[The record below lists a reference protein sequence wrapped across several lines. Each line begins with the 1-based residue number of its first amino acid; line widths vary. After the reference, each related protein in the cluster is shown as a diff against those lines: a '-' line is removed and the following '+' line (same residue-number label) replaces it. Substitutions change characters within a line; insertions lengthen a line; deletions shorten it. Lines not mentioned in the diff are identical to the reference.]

1 MEDQGPSSWYEAKPQ
16 LEKVKVEGNWGLT
29 AFSVVVFVL
38 SFLYVFSDQLDFVFY
53 LVSVLFIHELGH
65 YLLMKRYKYQ
75 DLRMLFI
82 PLMGAFVQGSKEK
95 YSQKESFFVISA
107 GPFPGIWIGSALLVF
122 ASIYQQE
129 WMLELS
135 FLFLFL
141 NVINLFPIDPLD
153 GGQLFKLYV
162 NKKRDLFLM
171 LFALFSSMLMI
182 FVGWMIDSYIILAF
196 GFLMGFKVR
205 GFQRSHHLRKILDE
219 KQIPYE
225 STYDDLS
232 NEHYA
237 KIKEVLIE
245 ETPALKKFLSMS
257 EENNDEFLA
266 SHVNSAL
273 LAPVSKDAGKAMKI
287 TIVCLWLLS
296 LSFPVYLLASDVL
309 DFGWYF
315 EKL

>member
-1 MEDQGPSSWYEAKPQ
+1 MEEFDLYPQKP
-16 LEKVKVEGNWGLT
+16 LIEKVKIESNWGLT
-29 AFSVVVFVL
+29 FFSLVLFVGTFLFLFKDQLRFVL
-38 SFLYVFSDQLDFVFY
+38 FLIL
-53 LVSVLFIHELGH
+53 VLFIHEMGH
-65 YLLMKRYKYQ
+65 FLFMKLFKYENV
-75 DLRMLFI
+75 RMLFI

-95 YSQKESFFVISA
+95 YSQKESFLVISA

-122 ASIYQQE
+122 AAQYQQE

-141 NVINLFPIDPLD
+141 NVVNLFPIDPLD

-171 LFALFSSMLMI
+171 LFALFSSLLMI

-205 GFQRSHHLRKILDE
+205 GFQRNHHIRKILDD
-219 KQIPYE
+219 KNITYQ
-225 STYDDLS
+225 STYDELS

-245 ETPALKKFLSMS
+245 ETPALRKYLSLS
-257 EENNDEFLA
+257 EENNDEFMA

-273 LAPVSKDAGKAMKI
+273 LAPISKDAGIGLKI

-309 DFGWYF
+309 DFSWYF

>member
-1 MEDQGPSSWYEAKPQ
+1 MEEFDLYPQKP
-16 LEKVKVEGNWGLT
+16 LIEKVKIESNWGLT
-29 AFSVVVFVL
+29 FFSLVLFVGTFLFLFKDQIRFVL
-38 SFLYVFSDQLDFVFY
+38 FLIL
-53 LVSVLFIHELGH
+53 VLFIHEMGH
-65 YLLMKRYKYQ
+65 FLFMKLFKYENV
-75 DLRMLFI
+75 RMLFI

-95 YSQKESFFVISA
+95 YSQKESFYVISA
-107 GPFPGIWIGSALLVF
+107 GPFPGIWIGSVLLVF
-122 ASIYQQE
+122 ASVYQQE

-205 GFQRSHHLRKILDE
+205 GFQRNHHLRKILDE
-219 KQIPYE
+219 QKIPYE

-245 ETPALKKFLSMS
+245 ETPALKKYLSIS
-257 EENNDEFLA
+257 EENNDDFMA
-266 SHVNSAL
+266 SHVNSTL
-273 LAPVSKDAGKAMKI
+273 LAPVLKDAGMALKVSI
-287 TIVCLWLLS
+287 IIIWLLS

-309 DFGWYF
+309 DFSWYF

>member
-1 MEDQGPSSWYEAKPQ
+1 MEEFDLYPQKP
-16 LEKVKVEGNWGLT
+16 LIEKVKIESNWGLT
-29 AFSVVVFVL
+29 FFSLVLFVGTFLFLFRDQIRFVL
-38 SFLYVFSDQLDFVFY
+38 FLIL
-53 LVSVLFIHELGH
+53 VLFIHEMGH
-65 YLLMKRYKYQ
+65 FVFMKLFKYENV
-75 DLRMLFI
+75 RMLFI

-95 YSQKESFFVISA
+95 YSQKESFYVISA

-245 ETPALKKFLSMS
+245 ETPALQKFLSMS

-287 TIVCLWLLS
+287 TIICLWLLS
-296 LSFPVYLLASDVL
+296 LTFPVYLLASDVL
-309 DFGWYF
+309 DFSWYF
-315 EKL
+315 EKY

>member
-1 MEDQGPSSWYEAKPQ
+1 MEEFDLYPQKP
-16 LEKVKVEGNWGLT
+16 LIEKVKIESNWGLT
-29 AFSVVVFVL
+29 FFSLVLFVGTFLFLFKDQIRFVL
-38 SFLYVFSDQLDFVFY
+38 FLIL
-53 LVSVLFIHELGH
+53 VLFIHEMGH
-65 YLLMKRYKYQ
+65 FVFMKLFKYENV
-75 DLRMLFI
+75 RMLFI
-82 PLMGAFVQGSKEK
+82 PLMGAFVQGSKER
-95 YSQKESFFVISA
+95 YSQKESFYVIAA

-122 ASIYQQE
+122 ASVYQQE

-171 LFALFSSMLMI
+171 IFALFSSMLMI

-232 NEHYA
+232 NEHFA

-257 EENNDEFLA
+257 EENNDEFIA

-273 LAPVSKDAGKAMKI
+273 LAPVSKDAGKALKI
-287 TIVCLWLLS
+287 TMICLWLLS
-296 LSFPVYLLASDVL
+296 LTFPVYLLASDVL
-309 DFGWYF
+309 DFSWYF
-315 EKL
+315 EKY

>member
-1 MEDQGPSSWYEAKPQ
+1 MEEFDIYPQKP
-16 LEKVKVEGNWGLT
+16 LIEKVKIESNWGLT
-29 AFSVVVFVL
+29 FFSLVLFVGTFLFLFKDQLRFVL
-38 SFLYVFSDQLDFVFY
+38 FLIL
-53 LVSVLFIHELGH
+53 VLFIHEMGH
-65 YLLMKRYKYQ
+65 YIFMKIFNYENV
-75 DLRMLFI
+75 RMLFI

-107 GPFPGIWIGSALLVF
+107 GPFPGIWIGSVILIF

-141 NVINLFPIDPLD
+141 NVINLLPIDPLD
-153 GGQLFKLYV
+153 GGQLFKLFV
-162 NKKRDLFLM
+162 NKKRDVFLM
-171 LFALFSSMLMI
+171 LFALTSSLLMI

-205 GFQRSHHLRKILDE
+205 GFQRSYHLRKVLDE
-219 KQIPYE
+219 KQIRYE
-225 STYDDLS
+225 STY
-232 NEHYA
+232 NELTNEEYA

-245 ETPALKKFLSMS
+245 ETPALKKFLSVS
-257 EENNDEFLA
+257 EENNDDILA

-273 LAPVSKDAGKAMKI
+273 LAPVKKDAKLMLKSAIIFM
-287 TIVCLWLLS
+287 WLLS
-296 LSFPVYLLASDVL
+296 LTLPVYLLTSDLL
-309 DFGWYF
+309 DFSWYF

>member
-1 MEDQGPSSWYEAKPQ
+1 MEEFDLYPQKP
-16 LEKVKVEGNWGLT
+16 LIEKVKIESNWGLT
-29 AFSVVVFVL
+29 FFSLVLFVGTFLFLFKDQLRFVL
-38 SFLYVFSDQLDFVFY
+38 FLIL
-53 LVSVLFIHELGH
+53 VLFIHEMGH
-65 YLLMKRYKYQ
+65 FLFMKLFKYENV
-75 DLRMLFI
+75 RMLFI

-95 YSQKESFFVISA
+95 YSQRESFFVISA
-107 GPFPGIWIGSALLVF
+107 GPFPGIWIGTALLVF
-122 ASIYQQE
+122 ASQYQQE

-141 NVINLFPIDPLD
+141 NVVNLFPIDPLD

-171 LFALFSSMLMI
+171 LFALFSSLLMI
-182 FVGWMIDSYIILAF
+182 FVGWMIDSYVILAF

-205 GFQRSHHLRKILDE
+205 GFQRNHHIRTILDQ
-219 KQIPYE
+219 KKITYQ
-225 STYDDLS
+225 STYDELS

-245 ETPALKKFLSMS
+245 ETPALKKYLDLS
-257 EENNDEFLA
+257 EENNDEFMA
-266 SHVNSAL
+266 AHVNSAL
-273 LAPVSKDAGKAMKI
+273 LAPVSKDAGKGLKI
-287 TIVCLWLLS
+287 TIVFLWLLS

-309 DFGWYF
+309 DFSWYF

>member
-1 MEDQGPSSWYEAKPQ
+1 MEEFDLYPQKP
-16 LEKVKVEGNWGLT
+16 LIEKVKIESNWGLT
-29 AFSVVVFVL
+29 FFSLVLFVGTFLFLFKDQIRFVL
-38 SFLYVFSDQLDFVFY
+38 FLIL
-53 LVSVLFIHELGH
+53 VLFIHEMGH
-65 YLLMKRYKYQ
+65 FVFMKLFKYENV
-75 DLRMLFI
+75 RMLFI

-95 YSQKESFFVISA
+95 YSQKESFYVISA

-171 LFALFSSMLMI
+171 MFALFSSMLMI

-287 TIVCLWLLS
+287 TIICLWLLS
-296 LSFPVYLLASDVL
+296 LTFPVYLLASDVL
-309 DFGWYF
+309 DFSWYF
-315 EKL
+315 EKY

>member
-1 MEDQGPSSWYEAKPQ
+1 MEEFDLYPQKP
-16 LEKVKVEGNWGLT
+16 LIEKVKIESNWGLT
-29 AFSVVVFVL
+29 FFSLVLFVGTFLFLFKDQIRFVL
-38 SFLYVFSDQLDFVFY
+38 FLIL
-53 LVSVLFIHELGH
+53 VLFIHEMGH
-65 YLLMKRYKYQ
+65 FVFMKLFKYENV
-75 DLRMLFI
+75 RMLFI

-95 YSQKESFFVISA
+95 YSQKESFYVISA

-122 ASIYQQE
+122 ASVYQQE

-171 LFALFSSMLMI
+171 MFALFSSMLMI

-245 ETPALKKFLSMS
+245 ETPALQKFLSMS

-296 LSFPVYLLASDVL
+296 LTFPVYLLASDVL
-309 DFGWYF
+309 DFSWYF
-315 EKL
+315 EKY

>member
-1 MEDQGPSSWYEAKPQ
+1 MEEFDLYPQKP
-16 LEKVKVEGNWGLT
+16 LIEKVKIESNWGLT
-29 AFSVVVFVL
+29 FFSLVLFVGTFLFLFKDQIRFVL
-38 SFLYVFSDQLDFVFY
+38 FLIL
-53 LVSVLFIHELGH
+53 VLFIHEMGH
-65 YLLMKRYKYQ
+65 FVFMKLFKYENV
-75 DLRMLFI
+75 RMLFI
-82 PLMGAFVQGSKEK
+82 PLMGAFVQGSREK
-95 YSQKESFFVISA
+95 YSQKESFYVISA

-287 TIVCLWLLS
+287 TIICLWLLS
-296 LSFPVYLLASDVL
+296 LTFPVYLLASDVL
-309 DFGWYF
+309 DFSWYF
-315 EKL
+315 EKY

>member
-1 MEDQGPSSWYEAKPQ
+1 MEEFDLYPQKP
-16 LEKVKVEGNWGLT
+16 LIEKVKIESNWGLT
-29 AFSVVVFVL
+29 FFSLVLFVGTFLFLFKDQIRFVL
-38 SFLYVFSDQLDFVFY
+38 FLIL
-53 LVSVLFIHELGH
+53 VLFIHEMGH
-65 YLLMKRYKYQ
+65 FLFMKLFKYENV
-75 DLRMLFI
+75 RMLFI

-107 GPFPGIWIGSALLVF
+107 GPFPGIWIGSVLLVF
-122 ASIYQQE
+122 ASVYQQE

-171 LFALFSSMLMI
+171 LFALFSSLLMI

-205 GFQRSHHLRKILDE
+205 GFQRNHHLRKILDE

-225 STYDDLS
+225 STYDELS

-245 ETPALKKFLSMS
+245 ETPALKKYLDLS
-257 EENNDEFLA
+257 EENNEEFMA

-273 LAPVSKDAGKAMKI
+273 LAPVKKDARMGLKVI
-287 TIVCLWLLS
+287 FVCLWLLS

>member
-1 MEDQGPSSWYEAKPQ
+1 MEEFDLYPQKP
-16 LEKVKVEGNWGLT
+16 LIEKVKIESNWGLT
-29 AFSVVVFVL
+29 FFSLVLFVGTFLFLFKDQIRFVL
-38 SFLYVFSDQLDFVFY
+38 FLIL
-53 LVSVLFIHELGH
+53 VLFIHEMGH
-65 YLLMKRYKYQ
+65 FLFMKLFKYENV
-75 DLRMLFI
+75 RMLFI

-95 YSQKESFFVISA
+95 YSQRESFFVISA
-107 GPFPGIWIGSALLVF
+107 GPFPGIWIGSALLVI

-171 LFALFSSMLMI
+171 FFALFSSMLMI

-205 GFQRSHHLRKILDE
+205 SFQRNHHLRKILDE

-225 STYDDLS
+225 TTYDELS
-232 NEHYA
+232 NEDYA
-237 KIKEVLIE
+237 KIKEVLID
-245 ETPALKKFLSMS
+245 ETPALKKYLDLS
-257 EENNDEFLA
+257 EENNEEFMA

-273 LAPVSKDAGKAMKI
+273 LAPVLKDAGMGLKV

-309 DFGWYF
+309 DFSWYF

>member
-1 MEDQGPSSWYEAKPQ
+1 MEEFDLYPQKP
-16 LEKVKVEGNWGLT
+16 LIEKVKIESNWGLT
-29 AFSVVVFVL
+29 FFSLVLFVGTFLFLFKDQIRFVL
-38 SFLYVFSDQLDFVFY
+38 FLIL
-53 LVSVLFIHELGH
+53 VLFIHEMGH
-65 YLLMKRYKYQ
+65 FLFMKLFKYENV
-75 DLRMLFI
+75 RMLFI

-107 GPFPGIWIGSALLVF
+107 GPFPGIWIGSVLLVF
-122 ASIYQQE
+122 ASLYQQE

-171 LFALFSSMLMI
+171 LFALFSSLLMI

-205 GFQRSHHLRKILDE
+205 GFQRNHHLRKILDE

-225 STYDDLS
+225 STYDELS

-245 ETPALKKFLSMS
+245 ETPALKKYLALS
-257 EENNDEFLA
+257 EENNEEFMA

-273 LAPVSKDAGKAMKI
+273 QAPVMKDAGMGLKVI
-287 TIVCLWLLS
+287 FVCLWLLS

>member
-1 MEDQGPSSWYEAKPQ
+1 MEEFDLYPQKP
-16 LEKVKVEGNWGLT
+16 LIEKVKIESNWGLT
-29 AFSVVVFVL
+29 FFSLVLFVGTFLFLFKDQIRFVL
-38 SFLYVFSDQLDFVFY
+38 FLIL
-53 LVSVLFIHELGH
+53 VLFIHEMGH
-65 YLLMKRYKYQ
+65 FLFMKLFKYENV
-75 DLRMLFI
+75 RMLFI

-107 GPFPGIWIGSALLVF
+107 GPFPGIWIGSVLLVF
-122 ASIYQQE
+122 ASVYQQE

-171 LFALFSSMLMI
+171 LFALFSSLLMI

-205 GFQRSHHLRKILDE
+205 GFQRNHHLRKILDE

-225 STYDDLS
+225 STYDALS

-245 ETPALKKFLSMS
+245 ETPALKKYLDLS
-257 EENNDEFLA
+257 EENNEEFMA

-273 LAPVSKDAGKAMKI
+273 LAPVMKDAGMGLKVI
-287 TIVCLWLLS
+287 FVCLWLLS

>member
-1 MEDQGPSSWYEAKPQ
+1 MEEFDIYPQKP
-16 LEKVKVEGNWGLT
+16 LIEKVKIESNWGLT
-29 AFSVVVFVL
+29 FFSLVLFVGTFLFLFKDQLRFVL
-38 SFLYVFSDQLDFVFY
+38 FLIL
-53 LVSVLFIHELGH
+53 VLFIHEMGH
-65 YLLMKRYKYQ
+65 YIFMKIFNYENV
-75 DLRMLFI
+75 RMLFI

-107 GPFPGIWIGSALLVF
+107 GPFPGIWIGSVILIF

-141 NVINLFPIDPLD
+141 NVINLLPIDPLD
-153 GGQLFKLYV
+153 GGQLFKLFV
-162 NKKRDLFLM
+162 NKKRDVFLM
-171 LFALFSSMLMI
+171 LFALTSSLLMI

-205 GFQRSHHLRKILDE
+205 GFQRSYHLRKVLDE
-219 KQIPYE
+219 KQIRYE
-225 STYDDLS
+225 STY
-232 NEHYA
+232 NELTNEEYA

-245 ETPALKKFLSMS
+245 ETPALKKLLSVS
-257 EENNDEFLA
+257 EENNDDLLA

-273 LAPVSKDAGKAMKI
+273 LAPVKKDAKLMLKSAIIFM
-287 TIVCLWLLS
+287 WLLS
-296 LSFPVYLLASDVL
+296 LTLPVYLLTSDLL
-309 DFGWYF
+309 DFSWYF

>member
-1 MEDQGPSSWYEAKPQ
+1 MEEFDLYPQKP
-16 LEKVKVEGNWGLT
+16 LIEKVKIESNWGLT
-29 AFSVVVFVL
+29 FFSLVLFVGTFLFLFKDQIRFVL
-38 SFLYVFSDQLDFVFY
+38 FLIL
-53 LVSVLFIHELGH
+53 VLFIHEMGH
-65 YLLMKRYKYQ
+65 FLFMKLFKY
-75 DLRMLFI
+75 DNVRMLFI

-107 GPFPGIWIGSALLVF
+107 GPFPGIWIGSILLVF
-122 ASIYQQE
+122 ASLYQQE

-205 GFQRSHHLRKILDE
+205 GFQRNHHLRKILDA

-225 STYDDLS
+225 STYDELS

-237 KIKEVLIE
+237 KIKEVLID
-245 ETPALKKFLSMS
+245 ETPALKKYLDLS
-257 EENNDEFLA
+257 EENNEDFLA

-273 LAPVSKDAGKAMKI
+273 LAPVLKDAGMGLKVI
-287 TIVCLWLLS
+287 IVSLWLLS

-309 DFGWYF
+309 DFSWYF

>member
-1 MEDQGPSSWYEAKPQ
+1 MEEFDLYPQKP
-16 LEKVKVEGNWGLT
+16 LIEKVKIESNWGLT
-29 AFSVVVFVL
+29 FFSLVLFVGTFLFLFKDQIRFVL
-38 SFLYVFSDQLDFVFY
+38 FLIL
-53 LVSVLFIHELGH
+53 VLFIHEMGH
-65 YLLMKRYKYQ
+65 FLFMKLFKYENV
-75 DLRMLFI
+75 RMLFI

-95 YSQKESFFVISA
+95 YSQRESFFVISA

-205 GFQRSHHLRKILDE
+205 SFQRNHHLRKILDE
-219 KQIPYE
+219 KQISYE
-225 STYDDLS
+225 TTYDELS
-232 NEHYA
+232 NEDYA
-237 KIKEVLIE
+237 KIKEVLID
-245 ETPALKKFLSMS
+245 ETPALKKYLDLS
-257 EENNDEFLA
+257 EENNEEFMA
-266 SHVNSAL
+266 SHVNSTL
-273 LAPVSKDAGKAMKI
+273 LAPVLKDAGMGLKV

-309 DFGWYF
+309 DFSWYF

>member
-1 MEDQGPSSWYEAKPQ
+1 MEEFDIYPQKP
-16 LEKVKVEGNWGLT
+16 LIEKVKIESNWGLT
-29 AFSVVVFVL
+29 FFSLVLFVGTFLFLFKDQLRFVL
-38 SFLYVFSDQLDFVFY
+38 FLIL
-53 LVSVLFIHELGH
+53 VLFIHEIGH
-65 YLLMKRYKYQ
+65 FVFMKIFNYENV
-75 DLRMLFI
+75 RMLFI

-107 GPFPGIWIGSALLVF
+107 GPFPGIWIGSFILIF

-141 NVINLFPIDPLD
+141 NVINLLPIDPLD
-153 GGQLFKLYV
+153 GGQLFKLFV
-162 NKKRDLFLM
+162 NKKRDVFLM
-171 LFALFSSMLMI
+171 LFALTSSLLMI

-205 GFQRSHHLRKILDE
+205 GFQRSYHLRKVLDE
-219 KQIPYE
+219 KQIRYE
-225 STYDDLS
+225 STY
-232 NEHYA
+232 NELTNEEYA

-245 ETPALKKFLSMS
+245 ETPALKKFLSVS
-257 EENNDEFLA
+257 EENNDDLLA

-273 LAPVSKDAGKAMKI
+273 LAPVKKDAKLMLKSAI
-287 TIVCLWLLS
+287 IFIWLLS
-296 LSFPVYLLASDVL
+296 LTLPVYLLTSDLL
-309 DFGWYF
+309 DFSWYF

>member
-1 MEDQGPSSWYEAKPQ
+1 MEEFDLYPQKP
-16 LEKVKVEGNWGLT
+16 LIEKVKIESNWGLT
-29 AFSVVVFVL
+29 FFSLVLFVGTFLFLFKDQIRFVL
-38 SFLYVFSDQLDFVFY
+38 FLIL
-53 LVSVLFIHELGH
+53 VLFIHEMGH
-65 YLLMKRYKYQ
+65 FVFMKLFKYENV
-75 DLRMLFI
+75 RMLFI

-95 YSQKESFFVISA
+95 YSQKESFYVISA

-257 EENNDEFLA
+257 EENNDEFIA

-287 TIVCLWLLS
+287 TIICLWLLS
-296 LSFPVYLLASDVL
+296 LTFPVYLLASDVL
-309 DFGWYF
+309 DFSWYF
-315 EKL
+315 EKY

>member
-1 MEDQGPSSWYEAKPQ
+1 MEEFDLYPQKP
-16 LEKVKVEGNWGLT
+16 LIEKVKIESNWGLT
-29 AFSVVVFVL
+29 FFSLVLFVGTFLFLFKDQIRFVL
-38 SFLYVFSDQLDFVFY
+38 FLIL
-53 LVSVLFIHELGH
+53 VLFIHEMGH
-65 YLLMKRYKYQ
+65 FVFMKLFKYENV
-75 DLRMLFI
+75 RMLFI

-95 YSQKESFFVISA
+95 YSQKESFYVISA

-122 ASIYQQE
+122 ASVYQQE

-287 TIVCLWLLS
+287 TIICLWLLS
-296 LSFPVYLLASDVL
+296 LTFPVYLLASDVL
-309 DFGWYF
+309 DFSWYF
-315 EKL
+315 EKY

>member
-1 MEDQGPSSWYEAKPQ
+1 MEEFDLYPQKP
-16 LEKVKVEGNWGLT
+16 LIEKVKIESNWGLT
-29 AFSVVVFVL
+29 FFSLVLFVGTFLFLFKDQIRFVL
-38 SFLYVFSDQLDFVFY
+38 FLIL
-53 LVSVLFIHELGH
+53 VLFIHEMGH
-65 YLLMKRYKYQ
+65 FLFMKLFKYENV
-75 DLRMLFI
+75 RMLFI

-95 YSQKESFFVISA
+95 YSQKESFYVISA
-107 GPFPGIWIGSALLVF
+107 GPFPGIWIGSVLLVF
-122 ASIYQQE
+122 ASVYQQE

-205 GFQRSHHLRKILDE
+205 GFQRNHHLRKILDE
-219 KQIPYE
+219 QKIPYE

-245 ETPALKKFLSMS
+245 ETPALKKYLNIS
-257 EENNDEFLA
+257 EENNDDFMA
-266 SHVNSAL
+266 SHVNSTL
-273 LAPVSKDAGKAMKI
+273 LAPVLKDAGMALKVSI
-287 TIVCLWLLS
+287 IILWLLS

-309 DFGWYF
+309 DFSWYF

>member
-1 MEDQGPSSWYEAKPQ
+1 MEEFDLYPQKP
-16 LEKVKVEGNWGLT
+16 LIEKVKIESNWGLT
-29 AFSVVVFVL
+29 FFSLVLFVGTFLFLFRDQIRFVL
-38 SFLYVFSDQLDFVFY
+38 FLIL
-53 LVSVLFIHELGH
+53 VLFIHEMGH
-65 YLLMKRYKYQ
+65 FVFMKLFKYENV
-75 DLRMLFI
+75 RMLFI

-95 YSQKESFFVISA
+95 YSQKESFYVISA

-122 ASIYQQE
+122 ASVYQQE

-287 TIVCLWLLS
+287 TIICLWLLS
-296 LSFPVYLLASDVL
+296 LTFPVYLLASDVL
-309 DFGWYF
+309 DFSWYF
-315 EKL
+315 EKY

>member
-1 MEDQGPSSWYEAKPQ
+1 MEEFDLYPQKP
-16 LEKVKVEGNWGLT
+16 LIEKVKIESNWGLT
-29 AFSVVVFVL
+29 FFSLVLFVGTFLFLFKDQIRFVL
-38 SFLYVFSDQLDFVFY
+38 FLIL
-53 LVSVLFIHELGH
+53 VLFIHEMGH
-65 YLLMKRYKYQ
+65 FVFMKLFKYENV
-75 DLRMLFI
+75 RMLFI

-95 YSQKESFFVISA
+95 YSQKESFYVISA
-107 GPFPGIWIGSALLVF
+107 GPFPGIWIGSVLLVF

-205 GFQRSHHLRKILDE
+205 GFQRNHHLRKILDE
-219 KQIPYE
+219 QKIPYE

-245 ETPALKKFLSMS
+245 ETPALKKYLSIS
-257 EENNDEFLA
+257 EENNDDFMA
-266 SHVNSAL
+266 SHVNSTL
-273 LAPVSKDAGKAMKI
+273 LAPVLKDGGMGLKVTVI
-287 TIVCLWLLS
+287 FLWLLS

-309 DFGWYF
+309 DFSWYF

>member
-1 MEDQGPSSWYEAKPQ
+1 MEEFDLYPQKP
-16 LEKVKVEGNWGLT
+16 LIEKVKIESNWGLT
-29 AFSVVVFVL
+29 FFSLVLFVGTFLFLFKDQIRFVL
-38 SFLYVFSDQLDFVFY
+38 FLIL
-53 LVSVLFIHELGH
+53 VLFIHEIGH
-65 YLLMKRYKYQ
+65 FVFMKFFKYENV
-75 DLRMLFI
+75 RMLFI

-95 YSQKESFFVISA
+95 YSQKESFYVIAA
-107 GPFPGIWIGSALLVF
+107 GPFPGIWIGSILLVF
-122 ASIYQQE
+122 ASVYQQE

-171 LFALFSSMLMI
+171 MFALFSSMLMI

-205 GFQRSHHLRKILDE
+205 GFQRNHHLRKILDE

-225 STYDDLS
+225 STYDELS

-245 ETPALKKFLSMS
+245 ETPALKKFLNVS
-257 EENNDEFLA
+257 EENNDEFMA

-273 LAPVSKDAGKAMKI
+273 LAPVSKDAGKGLKI
-287 TIVCLWLLS
+287 MILCLWLLS

-309 DFGWYF
+309 DFSWYF

>member
-1 MEDQGPSSWYEAKPQ
+1 MEEFDLYPQKP
-16 LEKVKVEGNWGLT
+16 LIEKVKIESNWGLT
-29 AFSVVVFVL
+29 FFSLVLFVGTFLFLFKDQIRFVL
-38 SFLYVFSDQLDFVFY
+38 FLIL
-53 LVSVLFIHELGH
+53 VLFIHEMGH
-65 YLLMKRYKYQ
+65 FLFMKLFKYENV
-75 DLRMLFI
+75 RMLFI

-95 YSQKESFFVISA
+95 YSQRESFFVISA

-205 GFQRSHHLRKILDE
+205 SFQRNHHLRKILDE

-225 STYDDLS
+225 STYDELS
-232 NEHYA
+232 NEDYA
-237 KIKEVLIE
+237 KIKEVLID
-245 ETPALKKFLSMS
+245 ETPALKKYLDLS
-257 EENNDEFLA
+257 EENNEEFMA

-273 LAPVSKDAGKAMKI
+273 LAPVLKDAGMGLKV

-309 DFGWYF
+309 DFSWYF

>member
-1 MEDQGPSSWYEAKPQ
+1 MEEFDLYPQKP
-16 LEKVKVEGNWGLT
+16 LIEKVKIESNWGLT
-29 AFSVVVFVL
+29 FFSLVLFVGTFLFLFKDQIRFVL
-38 SFLYVFSDQLDFVFY
+38 FLIL
-53 LVSVLFIHELGH
+53 VLFIHEMGH
-65 YLLMKRYKYQ
+65 FVFMKLFKYENV
-75 DLRMLFI
+75 RMLFI

-95 YSQKESFFVISA
+95 YSQKESFYVISA

-245 ETPALKKFLSMS
+245 ETPALQKFLSMS

-296 LSFPVYLLASDVL
+296 LTFPVYLLASDVL
-309 DFGWYF
+309 DFSWYF
-315 EKL
+315 EKY

>member
-1 MEDQGPSSWYEAKPQ
+1 MEEFDLYPQKP
-16 LEKVKVEGNWGLT
+16 LIEKVKIESNWGLT
-29 AFSVVVFVL
+29 FFSLVLFVGTFLFLFKDQIRFVL
-38 SFLYVFSDQLDFVFY
+38 FLIL
-53 LVSVLFIHELGH
+53 VLFIHEMGH
-65 YLLMKRYKYQ
+65 FLFMKLFKYENV
-75 DLRMLFI
+75 RMLFI

-95 YSQKESFFVISA
+95 YSQRESFFVISA

-122 ASIYQQE
+122 ASLYQQE

-205 GFQRSHHLRKILDE
+205 SFQRNHHLRKILDE
-219 KQIPYE
+219 KQISYE
-225 STYDDLS
+225 TTYDELS
-232 NEHYA
+232 NEDYA
-237 KIKEVLIE
+237 KIKEVLID
-245 ETPALKKFLSMS
+245 ETPALKKYLDLS
-257 EENNDEFLA
+257 EENNEEFMA

-273 LAPVSKDAGKAMKI
+273 LAPVLKDAGMGLKV

-309 DFGWYF
+309 DFSWYF

>member
-1 MEDQGPSSWYEAKPQ
+1 MEEFDLYPQKP
-16 LEKVKVEGNWGLT
+16 LIEKVKIESNWGLT
-29 AFSVVVFVL
+29 FFSLVLFVGTFLFLFKDQIRFVL
-38 SFLYVFSDQLDFVFY
+38 FLIL
-53 LVSVLFIHELGH
+53 VLFIHEMGH
-65 YLLMKRYKYQ
+65 FLFMKLFKYENV
-75 DLRMLFI
+75 RMLFI

-107 GPFPGIWIGSALLVF
+107 GPFPGIWIGSVLLVF
-122 ASIYQQE
+122 ASVYQQE

-171 LFALFSSMLMI
+171 LFALFSSLLMI

-205 GFQRSHHLRKILDE
+205 GFQRNHHLRKILDE

-225 STYDDLS
+225 STYDELS

-237 KIKEVLIE
+237 KIKEVLID
-245 ETPALKKFLSMS
+245 ETPALKKYLDLS
-257 EENNDEFLA
+257 EENNEEFMA

-273 LAPVSKDAGKAMKI
+273 LAPVMKDAGMGLKVI
-287 TIVCLWLLS
+287 FVCLWY
-296 LSFPVYLLASDVL
+296 FP
-309 DFGWYF
+309 
-315 EKL
+315 

>member
-1 MEDQGPSSWYEAKPQ
+1 MEEFDLYPQKP
-16 LEKVKVEGNWGLT
+16 LIEKVKIESNWGLT
-29 AFSVVVFVL
+29 FFSLVLFVGTFLFLFKDQIRFVL
-38 SFLYVFSDQLDFVFY
+38 FLIL
-53 LVSVLFIHELGH
+53 VLFIHEMGH
-65 YLLMKRYKYQ
+65 FLFMKLFKYENV
-75 DLRMLFI
+75 RMLFI

-95 YSQKESFFVISA
+95 YSQRESFFVISA
-107 GPFPGIWIGSALLVF
+107 GPFPGIWIGSALLVI

-205 GFQRSHHLRKILDE
+205 SFQRNHHLRKILDE

-225 STYDDLS
+225 TTYDELS
-232 NEHYA
+232 NEDYA
-237 KIKEVLIE
+237 KIKEVLID
-245 ETPALKKFLSMS
+245 ETPALKKYLDLS
-257 EENNDEFLA
+257 EENNEEFMA

-273 LAPVSKDAGKAMKI
+273 LAPVLKDAGMGLKV

-309 DFGWYF
+309 DFSWYF

>member
-1 MEDQGPSSWYEAKPQ
+1 MEEFDLYPQKP
-16 LEKVKVEGNWGLT
+16 LIEKVKIESNWGLT
-29 AFSVVVFVL
+29 FFSLVLFVGTFLFLFKDQIRFVL
-38 SFLYVFSDQLDFVFY
+38 FLIL
-53 LVSVLFIHELGH
+53 VLFIHEMGH
-65 YLLMKRYKYQ
+65 YVFMKLFKYENV
-75 DLRMLFI
+75 RMLFI

-95 YSQKESFFVISA
+95 YSQKESFYVISA
-107 GPFPGIWIGSALLVF
+107 GPFPGIWIGSALLVI
-122 ASIYQQE
+122 ASVYQQE

-287 TIVCLWLLS
+287 TIICLWLLS
-296 LSFPVYLLASDVL
+296 LTFPVYLLASDVL
-309 DFGWYF
+309 DFSWYF
-315 EKL
+315 EKY